1 MRDGQRISPRDRARP
16 ERSSRGVAFRRAAL
30 LLAALLLAV
39 GAGWR
44 PASAHEIPASVVA
57 VAFVKAEAGKVR
69 VLVRVPLEVIRD
81 IDFPERKPGAM
92 DLAAAAQLLPG
103 AARTWIADE
112 LAIVQDGERVNGPA
126 VTAIRLAVPTDR
138 SFATF
143 AEAAAHMAAAPLADS
158 TELPWKRAWL
168 DVALEA
174 PVTADAGHLSIRP
187 AFARLGQ
194 RTTTVLHV
202 IDADGTDRTLLY
214 EGDQG
219 AIRLDPGFFDVVWNF
234 AVRGIAHILD
244 GIDHLLF
251 LFALVIPFRR
261 LRPLVGIVTAFTV
274 AHSITLAASAAGV
287 APDMSWFPP
296 AVEWM
301 IALSIVAMALTNIL
315 GVAGEKRWIAAFGF
329 GLIHG
334 FGFSFALR
342 ESLQFAGGHL
352 ASALL
357 GFNLGVEAGQLV
369 VLAALV
375 PMLNFA
381 LARLPS
387 ERSAIIML
395 SALVGHSAWHWMT
408 ERWELL
414 RRYPIDFPVRDAA
427 FAANLMKGG
436 IVVII
441 AAVALWALSRL
452 AAWLRLEPREAL

>member
-1 MRDGQRISPRDRARP
+1 MI
-16 ERSSRGVAFRRAAL
+16 RRAAVVCVGVV
-30 LLAALLLAV
+30 LAL
-39 GAGWR
+39 GTGWR
-44 PASAHEIPASVVA
+44 SAAAHEIPASVVA
-57 VAFVKAEAGKVR
+57 VAFVKADAGKVR
-69 VLVRVPLEVIRD
+69 VLVRVPLEAIRD

-92 DLAAAAQLLPG
+92 DLGAAAQLLSG

-112 LAIVQDGERVNGPA
+112 LQVLQDGERVSGPA
-126 VTAIRLAVPTDR
+126 VTAVRLAVPTDR

-143 AEAAAHMAAAPLADS
+143 AEAEAHFSAPPIADS
-158 TELPWKRAWL
+158 TEVPWRRAWL

-174 PVTADAGHLSIRP
+174 PVTADARHLSIRP

-202 IDADGTDRTLLY
+202 MDADGIDRTMLY

-234 AVRGIAHILD
+234 AVRGVAHILD

-274 AHSITLAASAAGV
+274 AHSITLAASAAGI

-296 AVEWM
+296 AVEWL
-301 IALSIVAMALTNIL
+301 IALSIVAMAIANIL
-315 GVAGEKRWIAAFGF
+315 GLAGDKRWMAAFGF
-329 GLIHG
+329 GLVHG

-357 GFNLGVEAGQLV
+357 GFNLGVEAGQLAVLALLVPVLNV
-369 VLAALV
+369 VLARV
-375 PMLNFA
+375 
-381 LARLPS
+381 PS
-387 ERSAIIML
+387 ERAAVIVL

-408 ERWELL
+408 DRWDLL
-414 RRYPIDFPVRDAA
+414 RRYPIDLPVRDAA

-441 AAVALWALSRL
+441 AALALWALSRL
-452 AAWLRLEPREAL
+452 ATWLRVEPQEAA

>member
-1 MRDGQRISPRDRARP
+1 VGLVLAFGAG
-16 ERSSRGVAFRRAAL
+16 ERS
-30 LLAALLLAV
+30 LA
-39 GAGWR
+39 
-44 PASAHEIPASVVA
+44 AHEIPASVVA
-57 VAFVKAEAGKVR
+57 VAFVKPEAGRVR
-69 VLVRVPLEVIRD
+69 VLVRIPLEAIRD

-92 DLAAAAQLLPG
+92 DLAAAAQLAPG

-112 LAIVQDGERVNGPA
+112 LAILQDGDRVNGPA
-126 VTAIRLAVPTDR
+126 VTAVRVSVPTDR
-138 SFATF
+138 SFASY
-143 AEAAAHMAAAPLADS
+143 AEAVEHLAAPPLADS
-158 TELPWKRAWL
+158 VEVPWRRAWL

-174 PVTADAGHLSIRP
+174 PVTAAPRHLSIRP

-194 RTTTVLHV
+194 RTTTVLHM
-202 IDADGTDRTLLY
+202 IDADGTDRTMLY

-219 AIRLDPGFFDVVWNF
+219 AIRLDPGFLDVVWNF

-287 APDMSWFPP
+287 APDVSWFPP
-296 AVEWM
+296 MVEWL
-301 IALSIVAMALTNIL
+301 IALSIVAMALANVL
-315 GVAGEKRWIAAFGF
+315 GIAGDKRWMAAFGF
-329 GLIHG
+329 GLVHG

-375 PMLNFA
+375 PVLNFA
-381 LARLPS
+381 LKRVPS
-387 ERSAIIML
+387 ERVAIIVL

-408 ERWELL
+408 ERWEVL
-414 RRYPIDFPVRDAA
+414 RRYPLEQPVRDAA
-427 FAANLMKGG
+427 FTANALKGG
-436 IVVII
+436 VVLVI
-441 AAVALWALSRL
+441 AALALWGLSRL
-452 AAWLRLEPREAL
+452 EARLRLAPGEAT